1 MRTLTKAVVCPLMVA
16 AIALVATGCGG
27 TIKLTGIKPGSPA
40 AAGQS
45 LFESA
50 GCTSCHMIEGQGG
63 VGGPDLT
70 TVGSLNK
77 TATYGGTLPVPVPGV
92 AGPVYSGKSWFVLHT
107 ECPSCATP
115 GSVMPAFPH
124 FTPQQYLELATFLS
138 GLGVTE
144 K

>member
-1 MRTLTKAVVCPLMVA
+1 MKGNTDGRGGDAVRTLTKAVVCPLMVA

-63 VGGPDLT
+63 VGGLGPD
-70 TVGSLNK
+70 
-77 TATYGGTLPVPVPGV
+77 
-92 AGPVYSGKSWFVLHT
+92 HRR
-107 ECPSCATP
+107 
-115 GSVMPAFPH
+115 
-124 FTPQQYLELATFLS
+124 
-138 GLGVTE
+138 
-144 K
+144 